1 LTDVY
6 SRTTRQESAGVE
18 AGMTGRAGRIAA
30 IAAAAMLMGEGA
42 MAQVPPELAKKIR
55 EIGDVVDPPSTA
67 LVYRPLH
74 GSPPYKGVK
83 VVRDQPYG
91 PDARQILDVFESD
104 TAKGPR
110 PVLIYVAGGGGNKI
124 EAIPSGDAFYDNIM
138 LWAVSQGMTG
148 VSVQRRGSFVGDSN
162 AQDVSAAIQWVHKN
176 IAKYGGDTKRI
187 FIWGHSA
194 GAMSLANYLSR
205 PDLYGPAGVGVNGAI
220 LNAGGYNLAPVEVP
234 GAGPVI
240 RMGMNS
246 PPLNPAGPGGPPAP
260 DPALLLKTS
269 NLPGLK
275 ALTIPLFVSAAEID
289 PPRLRNSAT
298 VLNEELRK
306 AGKTPGYIIY
316 KDHGHMSEVFAV
328 NTADHSITDPILAW
342 MKTVK

>member
-1 LTDVY
+1 
-6 SRTTRQESAGVE
+6 
-18 AGMTGRAGRIAA
+18 MTKRLGWLAA
-30 IAAAAMLMGEGA
+30 MAAAVTLTAGGA
-42 MAQVPPELAKKIR
+42 MAQVPPDIAKKIK

-83 VVRDQPYG
+83 VVRDQSYG
-91 PDARQILDVFESD
+91 PDARNILDVFEPE
-104 TAKGPR
+104 AGKGPR

-138 LWAVSQGMTG
+138 LWAASQGMAG
-148 VSVQRRGSFVGDSN
+148 VSVQRRGSFVGDNN

-176 IAKYGGDTKRI
+176 IGKYGGDPKRI

-194 GAMSLANYLSR
+194 GAMSVANYLSR
-205 PDLYGPAGVGVNGAI
+205 PDLYGPGGVGVSGAI
-220 LNAGGYNLAPVEVP
+220 LNAGGYNLAPAVVT

-240 RMGMNS
+240 RMGMNA
-246 PPLNPAGPGGPPAP
+246 PPANPGGGGGGPPAP
-260 DPALLLKTS
+260 DPAMLLKTS

-275 ALTIPLFVSAAEID
+275 ALNIPLFISAAEID
-289 PPRLRNSAT
+289 PPRLVNSAK